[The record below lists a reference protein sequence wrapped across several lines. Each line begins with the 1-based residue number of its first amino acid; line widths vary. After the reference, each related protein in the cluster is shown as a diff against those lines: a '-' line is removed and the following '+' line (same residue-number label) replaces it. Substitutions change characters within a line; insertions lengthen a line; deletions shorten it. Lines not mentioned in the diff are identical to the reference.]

1 VAQTVFSGST
11 LSVALLIGGGLQAAA
26 PPSQGTQTTV
36 IAVRSSEATAASGR
50 RPISS
55 RIALARKPI
64 RRAEPPTATTPAV
77 EAAAT
82 TAAVAPPQSE
92 IATHAPASGPVA
104 DAAPQ
109 QLDATPE
116 VPAATAQRVAPVM
129 VDGFLYPP
137 SVVANSGAN
146 APAQLAAPAITL
158 QVTESL
164 PEARRG
170 GPIEWRLKLCNAG
183 SEPATHVHAVLFF
196 ADGIEPVAASG
207 ATASLG
213 AGEVRFDPLETLAP
227 GEIVE
232 LQVTGV
238 GTSSG
243 DVQYRAE
250 VVSSDLPETIAHDG
264 VIQVTNP

>member
-1 VAQTVFSGST
+1 
-11 LSVALLIGGGLQAAA
+11 
-26 PPSQGTQTTV
+26 
-36 IAVRSSEATAASGR
+36 
-50 RPISS
+50 
-55 RIALARKPI
+55 
-64 RRAEPPTATTPAV
+64 
-77 EAAAT
+77 
-82 TAAVAPPQSE
+82 
-92 IATHAPASGPVA
+92 
-104 DAAPQ
+104 
-109 QLDATPE
+109 
-116 VPAATAQRVAPVM
+116 M
-129 VDGFLYPP
+129 
-137 SVVANSGAN
+137 
-146 APAQLAAPAITL
+146 
-158 QVTESL
+158 
-164 PEARRG
+164 
-170 GPIEWRLKLCNAG
+170 
-183 SEPATHVHAVLFF
+183 HAVLFF

>member
-1 VAQTVFSGST
+1 M
-11 LSVALLIGGGLQAAA
+11 
-26 PPSQGTQTTV
+26 
-36 IAVRSSEATAASGR
+36 
-50 RPISS
+50 
-55 RIALARKPI
+55 
-64 RRAEPPTATTPAV
+64 
-77 EAAAT
+77 
-82 TAAVAPPQSE
+82 
-92 IATHAPASGPVA
+92 
-104 DAAPQ
+104 
-109 QLDATPE
+109 
-116 VPAATAQRVAPVM
+116 M

-137 SVVANSGAN
+137 SVVADSGAN

-164 PEARRG
+164 PEAQRG
-170 GPIEWRLKLCNAG
+170 GHIEWRLKLCNAG
-183 SEPATHVHAVLFF
+183 SEPATDVHAVLFF

-213 AGEVRFDPLETLAP
+213 AGEVRFDPLETLGP